1 MERDEQAI
9 RTRIETWIT
18 ATKAGDATTV
28 LSLMADDV
36 VFLVPGKSPMRGK
49 SAFAAGQDAIKE
61 FTIEASSEIQE
72 VKVMGDWAYAWT
84 ALTVA
89 MTPKAGGTTVKRAG
103 NTLSIFRKSAGTW
116 LLFRDANMLAAVPG

>member
-1 MERDEQAI
+1 MDRDEQAI
-9 RTRIETWIT
+9 RTLIETWMT

>member
-1 MERDEQAI
+1 MDRDEQAI
-9 RTRIETWIT
+9 RTLIETWIT